1 MATETGG
8 YLRSAKKHAIMGDPL
23 MTAKGEIHKRFVGQ
37 TVLVTGAGTGFG
49 SAIARRAGLEGARVG
64 VHYNSS
70 KAGAEETA
78 AQIRSAGSEAA
89 VFQADISSW
98 DAVKAMAQAVFEE
111 FGGLDVLV
119 NNVGDIATEQM
130 SWRDVTQELVDRVI
144 DVDIKG
150 TLYMIHEFGSRMLEQ
165 EGGGSIINIGSTV
178 VVRGSPRAPQYA
190 AGKYGVL
197 ALTKSYARALA
208 PKVRVNAFAPG
219 FMETE
224 STLAREDWKG
234 GRREALITAT
244 PAGRIP
250 PPEDLAGAALFLAT
264 DDAEHMVGTF
274 SVADGGYST
283 IGA

>member
-1 MATETGG
+1 M
-8 YLRSAKKHAIMGDPL
+8 SDQ
-23 MTAKGEIHKRFVGQ
+23 GEIFKRFEGKS
-37 TVLVTGAGTGFG
+37 VLVTGAGTGFG
-49 SAIARRAGLEGARVG
+49 SAIAYRAGQEGARVG
-64 VHYNSS
+64 VHYHSS
-70 KAGAEETA
+70 KGGAEATA
-78 AQIRSAGSEAA
+78 ERIRGIGAEAS

-98 DAVKAMAQAVFEE
+98 DAVKEMAEAVFNQ

-130 SWRDVTQELVDRVI
+130 SWRDVTQELIDRVI
-144 DVDIKG
+144 DVDVKG

-165 EGGGSIINIGSTV
+165 EDGGSIINIGSTV

-197 ALTKSYARALA
+197 ALTKSYARAFA

-224 STLAREDWKG
+224 STLNRDDWQS
-234 GRREALITAT
+234 GRRQALIDAT

-250 PPEDLAGAALFLAT
+250 PPEDLAGAALFLASRE
-264 DDAEHMVGTF
+264 AEHMVGAYMI
-274 SVADGGYST
+274 ADGGYST